1 MGMHLHTA
9 SRREWTVARI
19 LGRRAARARLAARRV
34 SLRARL
40 ESLGFT
46 LVEILIV
53 VVILGILAALV
64 VPRFANA
71 TQDAQDGATIDQLSK
86 VRRAL
91 DVYYAKN
98 NQWPDVTAGNGTWGA
113 LTNVGGF
120 VYLRGTPVNSWVGGA
135 NGTTIVFGAGPD
147 GAYQTTHGWIYDP
160 ITGSVWAGSFDANG
174 RPYPRP

>member
-1 MGMHLHTA
+1 MGTQLQAA
-9 SRREWTVARI
+9 SWRGRIAARI
-19 LGRRAARARLAARRV
+19 FGRGAARHVAARRAG
-34 SLRARL
+34 LRSRL
-40 ESLGFT
+40 EVLGFT

-64 VPRFANA
+64 VPKFASA

-98 NQWPDVTAGNGTWGA
+98 NQWPDVTAGTGTWGS
-113 LTNVGGF
+113 LTSVGGF
-120 VYLRGTPVNSWVGGA
+120 VYLRGTPMNSWVGGA
-135 NGTTIVFGAGPD
+135 NGTKIIFGTGPD
-147 GAYQTTHGWIYDP
+147 GSYQTTHGWIYDP
-160 ITGSVWAGSFDANG
+160 VTGSVWAGCFDVNG